1 MKKNGIEKENAQ
13 IFFQDNNYII
23 ISEAI
28 SKDVV
33 GFIYNYFQVKRDA
46 AKILLDTKNISPFD
60 ESWGSWKDAQNPNTF
75 SIYGDVAMDTLMIR
89 ILPLVQKITKMSLI
103 STYSYATMCKHGED
117 SVRYND
123 SVASE
128 IACIINLGG
137 DNWPIFLEHS
147 EEKNKESI
155 EVNLNPGDLLVYK
168 VSLIEYWRNSF
179 EGNDCGQV
187 FCHYN
192 NANSSQETVNK
203 FDTRP
208 SIGLPAWMKK

>member
-1 MKKNGIEKENAQ
+1 M
-13 IFFQDNNYII
+13 
-23 ISEAI
+23 
-28 SKDVV
+28 
-33 GFIYNYFQVKRDA
+33 
-46 AKILLDTKNISPFD
+46 
-60 ESWGSWKDAQNPNTF
+60 
-75 SIYGDVAMDTLMIR
+75 
-89 ILPLVQKITKMSLI
+89 
-103 STYSYATMCKHGED
+103 
-117 SVRYND
+117 RYND

-128 IACIINLGG
+128 IECIINLGG